1 MLSLILGDLQQEI
14 GDMIV
19 AFFSGSVGIVL
30 IRILS
35 PGLIR
40 EGILQISLCFAPLDV
55 HASLLLEKSY
65 PEETIYP
72 LSKNIDRGRSLFN
85 NFFLERQFASR
96 VEVIRKNVDEIFAWK
111 MLSGSKG
118 SE

>member
-1 MLSLILGDLQQEI
+1 
-14 GDMIV
+14 
-19 AFFSGSVGIVL
+19 
-30 IRILS
+30 
-35 PGLIR
+35 
-40 EGILQISLCFAPLDV
+40 V

-85 NFFLERQFASR
+85 NFFLDFFLERQFASL